1 MIKALLKLWF
11 NHIRDHMVLYILS
24 TLMFLGGSSLG
35 AFTVST
41 LNEYQL
47 QELVDYFDYFLKG
60 LTGWNINSV
69 LVAQDAIF
77 NNLKFIFLT
86 WALGLTVI
94 GIPIILLIVSFKG
107 FIMGFT
113 VGFLILQKGLAGM
126 LIAIFAVLPQNF
138 FYVPSLMI
146 CAVASIT
153 FSLCLLRGTM
163 GGRKLS
169 ISQMFINYILL
180 LLVFCVFTVI
190 GGLIEGYGAPL
201 TMKIIITY
209 FQ

>member
-1 MIKALLKLWF
+1 MIKALLKIWF
-11 NHIRDHMVLYILS
+11 SHIRDHMVLYII
-24 TLMFLGGSSLG
+24 TILMFIGGSSLG
-35 AFTVST
+35 AYTVST
-41 LNEYQL
+41 LNESQL

-60 LTGWNINSV
+60 LTNWNVNSV
-69 LVAQDAIF
+69 IVTQDAIL

-86 WALGLTVI
+86 WTLGLTVI
-94 GIPIILLIVSFKG
+94 GIPVILLIVAFKG

-113 VGFLILQKGLAGM
+113 VGFLILQKDFTGM

-146 CAVASIT
+146 CAVAAIT

-169 ISQMFINYILL
+169 ISHMFINYILL
-180 LLVFCVFTVI
+180 LLIFCFFTII
-190 GGLIEGYGAPL
+190 GGLLEGYGAPL

-209 FQ
+209 F

>member
-1 MIKALLKLWF
+1 MIKALLKVWF
-11 NHIRDHMVLYILS
+11 NHIRDHMVLYIITILI
-24 TLMFLGGSSLG
+24 FIGGSSLG
-35 AFTVST
+35 AYTVST
-41 LNEYQL
+41 LNESQL

-60 LTGWNINSV
+60 LTNWNVNSV
-69 LVAQDAIF
+69 IVTQDAIF

-86 WALGLTVI
+86 WTLGLTVI
-94 GIPIILLIVSFKG
+94 GIPVILLIVAFKG

-113 VGFLILQKGLAGM
+113 VGFLILQKDFTGM

-146 CAVASIT
+146 CSVAAIT
-153 FSLCLLRGTM
+153 FSLCLLRGTV

-169 ISQMFINYILL
+169 ISHMFINYILL
-180 LLVFCVFTVI
+180 LLIFCFFTII
-190 GGLIEGYGAPL
+190 GGLLEGYGAPL

-209 FQ
+209 F

>member
-1 MIKALLKLWF
+1 MIKALLKIWF
-11 NHIRDHMVLYILS
+11 NHIRDHMVLYII
-24 TLMFLGGSSLG
+24 TILMFIGGSSLG
-35 AFTVST
+35 AYTVST
-41 LNEYQL
+41 LNESQL

-60 LTGWNINSV
+60 LTNWNVNSV
-69 LVAQDAIF
+69 IVTQDAIL

-86 WALGLTVI
+86 WTLGLTVI
-94 GIPIILLIVSFKG
+94 GIPVILLIVAFKG

-113 VGFLILQKGLAGM
+113 VGFLILQKDFTGM

-146 CAVASIT
+146 CAVAAIT

-169 ISQMFINYILL
+169 ISHMFINYILL
-180 LLVFCVFTVI
+180 LLIFCFFTII
-190 GGLIEGYGAPL
+190 GGLLEGYGAPL

-209 FQ
+209 F